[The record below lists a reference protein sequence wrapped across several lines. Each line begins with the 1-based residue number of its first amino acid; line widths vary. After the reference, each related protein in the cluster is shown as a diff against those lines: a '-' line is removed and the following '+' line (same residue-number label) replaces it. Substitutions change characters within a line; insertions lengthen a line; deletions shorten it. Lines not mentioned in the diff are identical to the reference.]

1 MPIDLQSGEL
11 TVRTRDQV
19 RDRFKRDYVF
29 RVPDADV
36 SENSQP
42 HVDATIIANV
52 VAPFYANA
60 NVLAKATT
68 WLTAKG
74 DELSDWADQL
84 GRPRKEATGGIGY
97 VIVEA
102 ASGGGTI
109 LADAELRHQAK
120 GIRYKVLVGGVYQ
133 DGDLLPVQ
141 GVDTGST
148 TNIEAGAKLNWVSPA
163 PGILGTCRVFE
174 NSDGSGVTGGGAEE
188 TDEELLAA
196 LKDLHANPPASGNDA
211 AIRQFVMGLT
221 GIAIQQ
227 CFVFPCIEGPGEYSV
242 AFTMRPDSPGAS
254 RLPNGAHLSRVEAEL
269 ASAFPGDDGIMV
281 ASVSNH
287 DVKPCLKI
295 RWVDTIDGFVD
306 ATAWPPYSATK
317 YIVRS
322 ASTPTAE
329 SAQFE
334 KCVVP
339 PSVGN
344 TVAFYDTVSKVFR
357 RKRIA
362 TVVEV
367 APNDVYTV
375 TFDVTGSASD
385 PSYVPIAGAIISP
398 FATNMSALI
407 APMLVYMDK
416 QGVGEMVATFGDP
429 GRRQRRSPQSK
440 PGSYPHTV
448 TSALIDDVYELVDD
462 ATLVEPT
469 TPFATTTGT
478 APLLVYLHRL
488 ADVGVF
494 AL

>member
-1 MPIDLQSGEL
+1 MPIDLQSGDL

-19 RDRFKRDYVF
+19 RDRFKRDYIF

-42 HVDATIIANV
+42 HVDATLIANV
-52 VAPFYANA
+52 VAPFYSNA

-74 DELSDWADQL
+74 KELSYWADQL
-84 GRPRKEATGGIGY
+84 ERPRKEATGGIGY

-133 DGDLLPVQ
+133 DGDLLPIQ
-141 GVDTGST
+141 GIDTGST
-148 TNIEAGAKLNWVSPA
+148 TNIEAGAKLNWVSPP

-196 LKDLHANPPASGNDA
+196 LIDLHANPPASGNDA
-211 AIRQFVMGLT
+211 AIRQFVLGLT

-227 CFVFPCIEGPGEYSV
+227 CFVFPCIEGPGEYAV
-242 AFTMRPDSPGAS
+242 AFTMRPDTPGAS
-254 RLPNGAHLSRVEAEL
+254 RLPNGAQIAKVEADLL
-269 ASAFPGDDGIMV
+269 AAFPADDGIFV

-287 DVKPCLKI
+287 DVKPCVKV
-295 RWVDTIDGFVD
+295 RWVDSVDGFVD
-306 ATAWPPYSATK
+306 ATPWPPYNATK
-317 YIVRS
+317 YTVRS
-322 ASTPTAE
+322 APAPTATTARFQE
-329 SAQFE
+329 
-334 KCVVP
+334 CTIP

-344 TVAFYDTVSKVFR
+344 TVAFYDTVSKSFK

-362 TVVEV
+362 TVTEIT
-367 APNDVYTV
+367 PNELYDV
-375 TFDVTGSASD
+375 TFDVTGSVSD
-385 PSYVPIAGAIISP
+385 PSYVPLVDAIISP
-398 FATNMSALI
+398 FATNMSALV
-407 APMLVYMDK
+407 APMLAYMDK
-416 QGVGEMVATFGDP
+416 QGVGEMVASFGDP

-448 TSALIDDVYELVDD
+448 TGAIIDDVYELVDD
-462 ATLVEPT
+462 ATMVEPT
-469 TPFATTTGT
+469 TPYATTTGT

-494 AL
+494 SL